1 MAYSCVGPCY
11 TESSLQFT
19 LCSFCSVSEVMNLTP
34 RTIFLMPLVVLLR
47 ISMQATTRE
56 CLCSL
61 SPRHCQLKTALHH
74 LNRLIFLR
82 WTLPLVAFPAGQN
95 NQVVSPQP
103 TESLILKPS
112 IFHKSVCREP
122 LLEILCRLCHI
133 L

>member
-1 MAYSCVGPCY
+1 MAYSCIAPCY
-11 TESSLQFT
+11 TKSSLQFT
-19 LCSFCSVSEVMNLTP
+19 FCSLFSVSEVMNLTAG
-34 RTIFLMPLVVLLR
+34 TIFLMPLVLLR
-47 ISMQATTRE
+47 ISVQATTRE
-56 CLCSL
+56 CLCSV
-61 SPRHCQLKTALHH
+61 SPWHCQLKTVLHH

-82 WTLPLVAFPAGQN
+82 WTLLLVSFPAGQN
-95 NQVVSPQP
+95 NQVASPQP